1 MMESNSVEALSGQS
15 QERGSVWSHR
25 YFLMAVIVVASV
37 AVRLAALAYWGTGAI
52 ESEGT
57 EYATIAQNL
66 RNGIGYVG
74 MTSPGS
80 QIVFPPLFPVL
91 IAALS
96 FLTHDYE
103 WAGRIVS
110 LIFQSLVPL
119 AVFGIASRLYNRT
132 TGLVAAALAI
142 FSPLLVNLSFL
153 VLSEAVY
160 VALLFWGIYAV
171 LLALERPSVGRY
183 LMVGGLFGLAYLT
196 RQEAVA
202 PLFVAVFLTVCFAG
216 GSLVVRGKWAA
227 VALAMFAIVALPEVI
242 HLYKATGAIRLEEKS
257 SLFYVEQVRTAV
269 AEQNG
274 EALPGEWAEHSVD
287 DNAERTGTSN
297 RPQVDVVREAHVSR
311 RQLLHNLKL
320 GVKRNVPTL
329 LQQLTARWMGAPF
342 LPALALLGFFR
353 RPWKRALI
361 PSHLYFVMVPLTA
374 VVATFSFSGWTAI
387 RYYFVF
393 IPFLLIWAANGV
405 VGIGLW
411 KEATLAATGWNW
423 IPPALAKWAAAGLVA
438 LIVTVYPVAGVR
450 SLFYWQQDSRAT
462 TQEIKKLG
470 LWIAQ
475 QQNRQVKIM
484 DRSTPLAFHAN
495 AKWVYAPYTMNED
508 VALRFLD
515 KEQVDYVILR
525 QGEKYTPYYQEW
537 LAKGIPDPRAEKVN
551 AAKDANGNEIEVYRW
566 HSEEKK

>member
-183 LMVGGLFGLAYLT
+183 LLVGGLFGLAYLT

-216 GSLVVRGKWAA
+216 GSLVARGKWAA

-269 AEQNG
+269 AQENG

-297 RPQVDVVREAHVSR
+297 RPEVEVVREAHVSR
-311 RQLLHNLKL
+311 RQLMHNLKL

-329 LQQLTARWMGAPF
+329 LQQLTAAWMGAPF

-361 PSHLYFVMVPLTA
+361 PGHMYFVLVPLTA

-393 IPFLLIWAANGV
+393 IPFLLVWAANGV

-411 KEATLAATGWNW
+411 KEATLAATGWKW

-438 LIVTVYPVAGVR
+438 LIVTVYPAAGVR

-462 TQEIKKLG
+462 TQATKKLG

-551 AAKDANGNEIEVYRW
+551 AAKDANGNEIEVYKW
-566 HSEEKK
+566 NWEGKK